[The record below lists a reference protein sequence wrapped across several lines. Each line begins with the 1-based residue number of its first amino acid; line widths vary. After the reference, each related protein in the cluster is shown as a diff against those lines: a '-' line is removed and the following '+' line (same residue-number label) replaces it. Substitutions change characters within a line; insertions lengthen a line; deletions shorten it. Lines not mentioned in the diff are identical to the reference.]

1 MVDCITYI
9 GLDVHKESIVVA
21 VAEGGVRGE
30 VREYGRIVNTP
41 AALERLAR
49 KLGHDGGEPAFL
61 LRGVA

>member
-30 VREYGRIVNTP
+30 VG
-41 AALERLAR
+41 LE
-49 KLGHDGGEPAFL
+49 
-61 LRGVA
+61 VASQ